1 MFIAPNTG
9 VEIELIHPSKLS
21 KSKATNITSFSD
33 SVELQDIFSS
43 HNPDD
48 IRQSWE
54 YRLSNEKQFHLLPGT
69 DFSKVCTGKMSP
81 TSTLTLTPYA
91 KKQAGILYETATRY
105 AYLAPPMG
113 LANCIDWKEYYGDAS
128 IDDDGELNLMT
139 AASSDFFEDD
149 PSRSSKTIDLK
160 FNELKMEWAAPLL
173 AVTGAFVYFDDDM
186 NVCGVNVI
194 TLKNTD
200 YSLSL
205 SGPFKTPKLVV
216 NAVSELE
223 RISVCPL
230 QGLHENSY
238 VALSWILPYETFEN
252 VGPSQGRNPNKHGS
266 FLFMRYDGTAETY
279 AVATSVHTNYDEE
292 SSILPDVF
300 SSSSCRS
307 SKYAELAEN
316 SSFAEE
322 YIDDSKVQ
330 KWKKYITSM
339 CYKKTNI
346 DDPDT
351 TPVTRPRSLE
361 GETSLIHEAC
371 RSRVDIKHIIS
382 LLENSVERDA
392 LLQQDKFGWVP
403 LHYLCAFSAENK
415 ELISLVIKES
425 PEAVYIKDSF
435 GRYPLHIACD
445 NHNSHASVVK
455 MLLGGEKEDLVL
467 KPTKYLKR
475 LPLHIALD
483 RGLDASVIAILLDAD
498 TKFKS
503 IRATTDINSRPI
515 HSALKKRLPAQTIS
529 LLLEAD
535 ANLYVKEDDEF
546 ADIYSKFRGLLP
558 LHIACLTG
566 ASRDAVSL
574 LLDKDISGKT
584 LIARAEGSITK
595 NAGIQ
600 LSLRESIRKGSTE
613 GKIPLHLAIARR
625 SVETIK
631 LLLKR
636 AEIESESDESIYLQ
650 DKRGRVA
657 LHMACVN
664 NISHEVV
671 KLLINID
678 KEKVNVG
685 KIDSYGKLPIHYAC
699 DHKDAQKK
707 SISLLLHAEREREEI
722 EKAGINTL
730 EHSRSISTK
739 NKSPIWYAVKA
750 GAPADVLETLM
761 KEEGFSLEG
770 FDRRAMRKDL
780 AEIIKDKPSLQKI
793 LNQRL
798 AIRRNLFLL
807 MLRFIADLG
816 SLICFYI
823 AIEQYA
829 DDKRSDVIISLLWV
843 WLAIFI
849 LLELYQIRIERLRVY
864 LLELWNWYEMIM
876 IALFILSVTIL
887 FSWEICDSNS
897 EITSIC
903 THPEI
908 LQDSYTRIFTATGII
923 LIVNVVKSLQGIFLP
938 FALFGSGL
946 YNIFKTLTP
955 FLIVSLLIL
964 IAFTNAYRISVNFAD
979 DNKTWDS
986 ETTRGQCVESFLTC
1000 FLTVLQGFFGG
1011 GGDATTGW
1019 LDIGFGIVIAI
1030 ILLNVVIAIVSDSW
1044 EDSKG
1049 TAAYA
1054 FWSSRVE
1061 RLCQLGK
1068 SAEISKHNLFLFTWI
1083 DSLRWIPFQDDISWS
1098 KDYPYSLV
1106 QSREEY
1112 ENPYYYFSKRDA
1124 HKIADSR
1131 SLDSSLYWI
1140 RKDTDLGL
1148 VESEISQAYTSFKWL
1163 MNNTVYIF
1171 FALIGPFT
1179 AGLLWPA
1186 EFSVYVLNIGLDTN
1200 DSTSSN
1206 NDYDGNS

>member
-1 MFIAPNTG
+1 MASPLPMFIAPNTG
-9 VEIELIHPSKLS
+9 VEIQLMRPTKLS
-21 KSKATNITSFSD
+21 KSKATNITSFTD
-33 SVELQDIFSS
+33 SIQLQDIFSS
-43 HNPDD
+43 RNPDD

-54 YRLSNEKQFHLLPGT
+54 YRLSNEEQFHLLPGT
-69 DFSKVCTGKMSP
+69 DFSKVCMGKMSP

-91 KKQAGILYETATRY
+91 KKQAGILYEKATRY

-113 LANCIDWKEYYGDAS
+113 LANCIDWKEYYGDES

-160 FNELKMEWAAPLL
+160 FNELRMEWAAPLL
-173 AVTGAFVYFDDDM
+173 AVTGAFVYFDDEM

-216 NAVSELE
+216 NALSELD

-230 QGLHENSY
+230 QCLHENSY
-238 VALSWILPYETFEN
+238 VALSWVLSHETFEN
-252 VGPSQGRNPNKHGS
+252 VGPTQGRNPNKHGS

-279 AVATSVHTNYDEE
+279 AVVTSSHTNYDEE

-322 YIDDSKVQ
+322 YIDDSKIQ

-339 CYKKTNI
+339 CYKLTQN
-346 DDPDT
+346 DDPDNT
-351 TPVTRPRSLE
+351 TVTRPRSLE

-371 RSRVDIKHIIS
+371 RSRVDIKHIIT

-415 ELISLVIKES
+415 ELISFVIEES

-445 NHNSHASVVK
+445 NPNTHASVVK
-455 MLLGGEKEDLVL
+455 MLLGEKEDLVL

-498 TKFKS
+498 GKFKS
-503 IRATTDINSRPI
+503 IRATNDISCRPI
-515 HSALKKRLPAQTIS
+515 HSALKKRLSAQTIS

-535 ANLYVKEDDEF
+535 ANLYAGEDDEF

-558 LHIACLTG
+558 IHIACLTG
-566 ASRDAVSL
+566 ASRDVVSL

-584 LIARAEGSITK
+584 LVARAEGSITK
-595 NAGIQ
+595 NAGIH

-613 GKIPLHLAIARR
+613 GKIPVHLAIARR

-636 AEIESESDESIYLQ
+636 AEIEGESDESIYLQ

-657 LHMACVN
+657 LHMACIN

-685 KIDSYGKLPIHYAC
+685 RIDSYGKLPIHYAC

-707 SISLLLHAEREREEI
+707 SVSLLLHAEREREEI
-722 EKAGINTL
+722 EMTDNNNAN
-730 EHSRSISTK
+730 HSRSISDG
-739 NKSPIWYAVKA
+739 KSPIWYAVKA

-761 KEEGFSLEG
+761 KEDGFCLEG

-780 AEIIKDKPSLQKI
+780 AEVIKDKTSLQKL
-793 LNQRL
+793 LNKRL
-798 AIRRNLFLL
+798 AIRRNNVRIN
-807 MLRFIADLG
+807 LRFVADLG

-829 DDKRSDVIISLLWV
+829 VDERSDVIINFLWFFV
-843 WLAIFI
+843 SIFI
-849 LLELYQIRIERLRVY
+849 LNELEQIRIESLKVY
-864 LLELWNWYEMIM
+864 LLELSNWYEMTM
-876 IALFILSVTIL
+876 IALLSLSVTIL
-887 FSWEICDSNS
+887 FSWEICDSNNGN
-897 EITSIC
+897 ESIC
-903 THPEI
+903 THSSI
-908 LQDSYTRIFTATGII
+908 LFTATGI
-923 LIVNVVKSLQGIFLP
+923 LLVVNVVKTLQGFFLP

-955 FLIVSLLIL
+955 FLTVSLLIL
-964 IAFTNAYRISVNFAD
+964 VAFTNSYRIAVNFAD
-979 DNKTWDS
+979 ENTTWDP
-986 ETTRGQCVESFLTC
+986 ETTHGQCVESFSSC

-1019 LDIGFGIVIAI
+1019 LDIAFGILIAI

-1061 RLCQLGK
+1061 RLSQLGK
-1068 SAEISKHNLFLFTWI
+1068 SAKISKHNIFLFTWI

-1098 KDYPYSLV
+1098 KDYPFSLV

-1124 HKIADSR
+1124 RKIANSR

-1148 VESEISQAYTSFKWL
+1148 MESEVSQAYTSFKWL
-1163 MNNTVYIF
+1163 MNNTVYMF
-1171 FALIGPFT
+1171 LVLLGPIT
-1179 AGLLWPA
+1179 VGLSWPA
-1186 EFSVYVLNIGLDTN
+1186 EFSVYFMNIGLDTYKN

-1206 NDYDGNS
+1206 NDSDGQS

>member
-1 MFIAPNTG
+1 
-9 VEIELIHPSKLS
+9 
-21 KSKATNITSFSD
+21 
-33 SVELQDIFSS
+33 
-43 HNPDD
+43 
-48 IRQSWE
+48 
-54 YRLSNEKQFHLLPGT
+54 
-69 DFSKVCTGKMSP
+69 MSP

-113 LANCIDWKEYYGDAS
+113 LANKINWKEYYGDAS
-128 IDDDGELNLMT
+128 IDDDEELNLMS
-139 AASSDFFEDD
+139 APSSDFFDDD
-149 PSRSSKTIDLK
+149 PQLDIRASKVIDLK
-160 FNELKMEWAAPLL
+160 FNTLKMEWAAPLL
-173 AVTGAFVYFDDDM
+173 AVTGAFVYFDDEM

-194 TLKNTD
+194 TLKYTD

-216 NAVSELE
+216 NAVSELD

-238 VALSWILPYETFEN
+238 VAVSWILPHETFEN

-292 SSILPDVF
+292 SSILPDIF

-307 SKYAELAEN
+307 SKYAELAED
-316 SSFAEE
+316 SSFAEDF
-322 YIDDSKVQ
+322 IDDSKIH

-339 CYKKTNI
+339 CYNKSHS

-351 TPVTRPRSLE
+351 TAVTRPRSLE

-371 RSRVDIKHIIS
+371 RSRVDIKHIIF
-382 LLENSVERDA
+382 LLESSVERDA

-403 LHYLCAFSAENK
+403 LHYVCAFSAENK

-445 NHNSHASVVK
+445 NHDTHASVVK
-455 MLLGGEKEDLVL
+455 MLLGEEKEDLVL

-483 RGLDASVIAILLDAD
+483 RGLDASVIAILLEAD
-498 TKFKS
+498 RKFKS
-503 IRATTDINSRPI
+503 IRATTDINCKPI

-535 ANLYVKEDDEF
+535 ANLYVEEDDEF

-558 LHIACLTG
+558 IHIACLTG
-566 ASRDAVSL
+566 ASRDVVSL

-584 LIARAEGSITK
+584 LVARAEGSITK
-595 NAGIQ
+595 NTGIQ

-613 GKIPLHLAIARR
+613 GKIPVHLAIARK
-625 SVETIK
+625 SIETIK

-636 AEIESESDESIYLQ
+636 AEIEGESDESIYLQ

-664 NISHEVV
+664 NISHEIV

-678 KEKVNVG
+678 KEKVNIG
-685 KIDSYGKLPIHYAC
+685 RIDFNGKLPVHYAC

-707 SISLLLHAEREREEI
+707 TISLLLHAEREREKI
-722 EKAGINTL
+722 EKAGNNSAK
-730 EHSRSISTK
+730 HSRSISTK
-739 NKSPIWYAVKA
+739 GKSPIWYAVKA

-761 KEEGFSLEG
+761 KEDGFSLEG

-780 AEIIKDKPSLQKI
+780 AEVIKDKPSLQKV
-793 LNQRL
+793 LNKRL
-798 AIRRNLFLL
+798 A
-807 MLRFIADLG
+807 LRSIFFRFTLRLCADLG
-816 SLICFYI
+816 SLGCFYF

-829 DDKRSDVIISLLWV
+829 NDKRSEDIVHALWV
-843 WLAIFI
+843 FVSIFI
-849 LLELYQIRIERLRVY
+849 LNELDQIRIESLRVY
-864 LLELWNWYEMIM
+864 LLELSNWYEMTM
-876 IALFILSVTIL
+876 IALLSLSVTVL
-887 FSWEICDSNS
+887 FSWKICDSNS
-897 EITSIC
+897 EIKSIC

-908 LQDSYTRIFTATGII
+908 LQNSYTGIFTATGI
-923 LIVNVVKSLQGIFLP
+923 LLAVNVVKSLQGFFLP

-955 FLIVSLLIL
+955 FLTVSLLIL
-964 IAFTNAYRISVNFAD
+964 IAFTNSYRISVNFAD

-986 ETTRGQCVESFLTC
+986 ETTRGQCVESFQSC

-1019 LDIGFGIVIAI
+1019 LDIAFGIVIA
-1030 ILLNVVIAIVSDSW
+1030 
-1044 EDSKG
+1044 
-1049 TAAYA
+1049 
-1054 FWSSRVE
+1054 
-1061 RLCQLGK
+1061 
-1068 SAEISKHNLFLFTWI
+1068 
-1083 DSLRWIPFQDDISWS
+1083 
-1098 KDYPYSLV
+1098 
-1106 QSREEY
+1106 
-1112 ENPYYYFSKRDA
+1112 
-1124 HKIADSR
+1124 
-1131 SLDSSLYWI
+1131 
-1140 RKDTDLGL
+1140 
-1148 VESEISQAYTSFKWL
+1148 
-1163 MNNTVYIF
+1163 
-1171 FALIGPFT
+1171 
-1179 AGLLWPA
+1179 
-1186 EFSVYVLNIGLDTN
+1186 
-1200 DSTSSN
+1200 
-1206 NDYDGNS
+1206 